1 MNTTTSLPLTSL
13 SMNCSMPMDP
23 DPLCAGPSSAS
34 PAVVAA
40 PICSAGAGPRPGAAP
55 SPLRDPGLE
64 RQRVERAAHLP
75 LQGLVDQ
82 LMLLHPRLAAEGF
95 GDHGGGIMIAVA
107 GEVAN
112 GDLGVRDAA
121 LDQPLDLA
129 RVHRHGAARS
139 ECAAAQWAGTKP
151 LDSSDP
157 RPSQDGPPVHQRQ
170 C

>member
-40 PICSAGAGPRPGAAP
+40 PICSAATGPRPGAAT

-75 LQGLVDQ
+75 LQGLVEQ
-82 LMLLHPRLAAEGF
+82 LMLLHPRLAARVAT
-95 GDHGGGIMIAVA
+95 GG
-107 GEVAN
+107 
-112 GDLGVRDAA
+112 LGVGSAA
-121 LDQPLDLA
+121 LHEPLVLA
-129 RVHRHGAARS
+129 GMHRHGAAGS
-139 ECAAAQWAGTKP
+139 
-151 LDSSDP
+151 
-157 RPSQDGPPVHQRQ
+157 
-170 C
+170 